1 MRVSTWCDFFA
12 GKPGLPKVDLHPGMP
27 VDEVY
32 SEWEPGDYWYERQCS
47 ANRRLPQG
55 VPIIAERDERR
66 LRLLRSTAESILWE
80 SSITLRPSCMSQA
93 EFEFGDAFTTSGI
106 SGPSIA
112 FRKWWTSSRPK
123 ALRWRTRRG
132 DMLQDVPAA
141 RMSARKWA
149 DEIRRRVG
157 PREAIY
163 LCTDDDAFARDVVS
177 RLGDFR
183 LLRLEKQAQPI
194 DQAFIEFLCLS
205 RATRVVGTVMSSFS
219 QESARFSGIQF
230 EFCRSRGHELLGNV
244 VSALRWAKKRSTSR
258 QSALSPL
265 NPA

>member
-1 MRVSTWCDFFA
+1 ML
-12 GKPGLPKVDLHPGMP
+12 GDL
-27 VDEVY
+27 EA
-32 SEWEPGDYWYERQCS
+32 C
-47 ANRRLPQG
+47 QG
-55 VPIIAERDERR
+55 VPIIAERENADS
-66 LRLLRSTAESILWE
+66 LLRSTAESILWE

-93 EFEFGDAFTTSGI
+93 EFDSEMHRTYLRYFRPLDRFQKVVDEFAAQ
-106 SGPSIA
+106 GPFVGVHI
-112 FRKWWTSSRPK
+112 
-123 ALRWRTRRG
+123 RRG

-183 LLRLEKQAQPI
+183 ILRLEKQAQPI

-219 QESARFSGIQF
+219 QELARFSGIQF

-244 VSALRWAKKRSTSR
+244 VSALRWAKKRT
-258 QSALSPL
+258 PL
-265 NPA
+265 AKVHFRR

>member
-1 MRVSTWCDFFA
+1 M
-12 GKPGLPKVDLHPGMP
+12 H
-27 VDEVY
+27 
-32 SEWEPGDYWYERQCS
+32 EPG
-47 ANRRLPQG
+47 G
-55 VPIIAERDERR
+55 VRI
-66 LRLLRSTAESILWE
+66 
-80 SSITLRPSCMSQA
+80 
-93 EFEFGDAFTTSGI
+93 GDAFTSSGI
-106 SGPSIA
+106 LGPSIA
-112 FRKWWTSSRPK
+112 FRKWWTVAAQGPFG
-123 ALRWRTRRG
+123 THRG

-183 LLRLEKQAQPI
+183 ILRLEKQAQPI

-219 QESARFSGIQF
+219 QELARFSGIQF
-230 EFCRSRGHELLGNV
+230 EFCRSRGHELLGT
-244 VSALRWAKKRSTSR
+244 SCLLCDGPRSGH
-258 QSALSPL
+258 LSPKCTFAAEPRL
-265 NPA
+265 TFEPY